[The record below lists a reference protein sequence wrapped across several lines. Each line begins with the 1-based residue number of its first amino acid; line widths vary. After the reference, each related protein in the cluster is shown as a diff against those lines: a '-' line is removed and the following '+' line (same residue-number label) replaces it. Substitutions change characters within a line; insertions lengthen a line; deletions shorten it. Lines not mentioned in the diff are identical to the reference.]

1 MRKLLC
7 ATVLLALTGC
17 ANVNGVM
24 TPTWLGAYYDR
35 QDSCQTRNNGGVY
48 PVYCGSGNA
57 SVTRVNG
64 TVLYIQG
71 TLPVQQPKR

>member
-7 ATVLLALTGC
+7 ATVVLALTGC

-35 QDSCQTRNNGGVY
+35 QDLCQTRNHGGDISRL
-48 PVYCGSGNA
+48 PSYCGASGN
-57 SVTRVNG
+57 RVNIYNNG
-64 TVLYIQG
+64 NSIIGYT
-71 TLPVQQPKR
+71 KR